1 MLKYVN
7 QYYVNGRYS
16 AEEKFNTLKECRSN
30 AKDFIN
36 DLRETCTSAKG
47 YIKIG
52 NLAKDN
58 QQTIDHKAFGF
69 EAGVYIKKI
78 KYSSYNGIEYVQV

>member
-16 AEEKFNTLKECRSN
+16 VEEKFNTLKGCRKS
-30 AKDFIN
+30 ARIFIQDIQEN
-36 DLRETCTSAKG
+36 CTSAKG
-47 YIKIG
+47 FKKIG
-52 NLAKDN
+52 NLVKDN

-69 EAGVYIKKI
+69 EAGVYIKKVE
-78 KYSSYNGIEYVQV
+78 YSGYNGMEYV